1 MKLQTIELVILKTS
15 KLIATSVEW
24 MAAHGVREA
33 AERISTHANLWADWG
48 SRGRWAEV
56 ELQAMQMGLPV
67 RLLEPPVG
75 WRSAAGMLMAE
86 E

>member
-1 MKLQTIELVILKTS
+1 MRTMAPSTTRMQELTS
-15 KLIATSVEW
+15 ARVEW

-48 SRGRWAEV
+48 SRGRWADV
-56 ELQAMQMGLPV
+56 ELQAMQMGLPI
-67 RLLEPPVG
+67 RLLEPPEG
-75 WRSAAGMLMAE
+75 WRSAAGMLAAE